1 MTAMSYTYTDPTGQ
15 TYLEIP
21 EIWGYQGCVH
31 AIAGDWRR
39 AERLG
44 WTRSEVQDRFSVTK
58 LTVRRFCREHGM
70 EDALDAAIATT
81 KETQADW
88 ADAQVLRSDDPI
100 LTGAMPLF
108 AAALGVPETEA
119 WSLLRQAAEEAD
131 AWAKLRAVAEGGAL

>member
-1 MTAMSYTYTDPTGQ
+1 MTAMSYTYTDPSGQ
-15 TYLEIP
+15 DYPAIP
-21 EIWGYQGCVH
+21 AIWNYQGQ
-31 AIAGDWRR
+31 ARALAGDWRR

-70 EDALDAAIATT
+70 EDALDAAIAAT

-88 ADAQVLRSDDPI
+88 ADAQALRSDDPI

-108 AAALGVPETEA
+108 AAALGVPETDA
-119 WSLLRQAAEEAD
+119 WALLRQAAEEA
-131 AWAKLRAVAEGGAL
+131 V